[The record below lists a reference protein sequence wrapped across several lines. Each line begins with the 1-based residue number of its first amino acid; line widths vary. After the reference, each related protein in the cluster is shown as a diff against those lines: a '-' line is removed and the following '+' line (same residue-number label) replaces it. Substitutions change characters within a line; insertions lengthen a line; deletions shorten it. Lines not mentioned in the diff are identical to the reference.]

1 LLGEFFF
8 DPLRDES
15 NDRFPTTEGAMTNTH
30 GDGAAEKALR
40 VIEKSTREE
49 LEMLLEM
56 PDEIF
61 HEMLDELRKAEVRRL
76 QGGTLNG

>member
-1 LLGEFFF
+1 
-8 DPLRDES
+8 
-15 NDRFPTTEGAMTNTH
+15 MTNTH

>member
-1 LLGEFFF
+1 
-8 DPLRDES
+8 
-15 NDRFPTTEGAMTNTH
+15 MTNTH
-30 GDGAAEKALR
+30 NDKAADRALR

-61 HEMLDELRKAEVRRL
+61 HEFLGELRKDEVRRL
-76 QGGTLNG
+76 REVALGNGIEPQRVCAIHRGG